1 MYSLKSETIVL
12 SPSVQF
18 YLQRLT
24 KNINFDI
31 VVTSGT
37 RSARQQAQ
45 AMFTKIELGDATLRV
60 YRDRQFAQSI
70 IDVFPNIVQATKIV
84 EEYASSGG
92 GSSHLRGLGVDIRSR
107 NLTARQIQSIIDVS
121 TTLNGKAILE
131 RTPPHIHITVEPN
144 EKKNSFILLI
154 PLAIL
159 IYNRFN
165 K

>member
-1 MYSLKSETIVL
+1 MSQ
-12 SPSVQF
+12 SVQS
-18 YLQRLT
+18 YLERLT

-45 AMFTKIELGDATLRV
+45 AMFTKIELGDSTLRV

-70 IDVFPNIVQATKIV
+70 IDVFPNIVEATKIV
-84 EEYASSGG
+84 QEYADSGK
-92 GSSHLRGLGVDIRSR
+92 GSAHLRGLGVDIRSR
-107 NLTARQIQSIIDVS
+107 SLTASQIQKIIDVS
-121 TTLNGKAILE
+121 KTLNANAILE
-131 RTPPHIHITVEPN
+131 RTPPHIHVTVEEN

-159 IYNRFN
+159 IYNRF
-165 K
+165 KS

>member
-1 MYSLKSETIVL
+1 MYSLKSESIVL

-18 YLQRLT
+18 YLKQLT

-45 AMFTKIELGDATLRV
+45 AMFTKIELGDSTLRV
-60 YRDRQFAQSI
+60 YRDRKFAQSI
-70 IDVFPNIVQATKIV
+70 IDVFPNILDATKIV
-84 EEYASSGG
+84 EQYASSGG

-107 NLTARQIQSIIDVS
+107 NLTDRQIQSIIDVS
-121 TTLNGKAILE
+121 TTLNANAILE

-144 EKKNSFILLI
+144 EKKNLFILLI